1 MTGFA
6 DPGFRTIAGRAFKNA
21 SIDRFA
27 RYAETR
33 PLDVEITEHPTGPH
47 AFDVLE
53 DSDTSRAVIRRVVDF
68 PRDRLLT

>member
-1 MTGFA
+1 VPLLIARAGA
-6 DPGFRTIAGRAFKNA
+6 DATPGVNA

-27 RYAETR
+27 RYAATR
-33 PLDVEITEHPTGPH
+33 GLDVQVVDHPTGPH

-68 PRDRLLT
+68 LRNRLST